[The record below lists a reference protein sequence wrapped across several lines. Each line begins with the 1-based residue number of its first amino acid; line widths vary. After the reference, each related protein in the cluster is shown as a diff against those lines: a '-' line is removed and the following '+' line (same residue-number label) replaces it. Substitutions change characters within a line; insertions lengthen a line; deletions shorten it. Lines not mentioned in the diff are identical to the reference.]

1 MKCGYLGPKGSFS
14 YLALVEA
21 FPELTPVA
29 CDTFAEITEKVDAGI
44 LERAILPVENST
56 EGAVTSVMDN
66 LLILNQASIL
76 AETVLTVTHHL
87 YSVDPGIASIH
98 TVFSHPQAIEQCRH
112 FFRNHFPG
120 IQLIPCEST
129 SAACVLAKER
139 GVGTGAITSKWA
151 GTHNGLQLAARS
163 IQDNRFNQ
171 TRFILLGIGHPPATG
186 NDKTA
191 IAFSFHRDYA
201 GSLYL
206 ILKIFADQNINLTR
220 IESRPA
226 KMELGQY
233 IFFIDFEGHQNDAAV
248 KEVLEKIGLLTRNL
262 FVFGSFAVTKNVA
275 NLN

>member
-1 MKCGYLGPKGSFS
+1 MKCGYLGQKGSFS

-66 LLILNQASIL
+66 LLVLKQAGIL

-87 YSVDPGIASIH
+87 YSVDPNVASIH

-112 FFRNHFPG
+112 FFRNHFPD

-129 SAACVLAKER
+129 SSACVLAKER
-139 GVGTGAITSKWA
+139 GIGTGAITSKWA
-151 GTHNGLQLAARS
+151 GTHNGLQLAAKS

-233 IFFIDFEGHQNDAAV
+233 LFFVDFEGHQKDAV
-248 KEVLEKIGLLTRNL
+248 VREVLEKVSFMTRNL
-262 FVFGSFAVTKNVA
+262 YIFGSFTRAKEAVSSN
-275 NLN
+275 